1 VWTSFFFERH
11 STEGVIMQMVD
22 IPFGTTDWLQL
33 APTEHRG
40 ERGCAYWRTQYF
52 GKIRV
57 RMVEYSP
64 GYRAD
69 HWCIKGHILLCT
81 EGELHTEL
89 EDGRTFTLKAGM
101 SYQVADNAEP
111 HRSSTE
117 RGAKLF
123 IVD

>member
-1 VWTSFFFERH
+1 
-11 STEGVIMQMVD
+11 MQMAD
-22 IPFGTTDWLQL
+22 IPFGTTDWAQL
-33 APTEHRG
+33 TPTEHRG
-40 ERGCAYWRTQYF
+40 ERGCAYWRTQQF
-52 GKIRV
+52 GNIRV
-57 RMVEYSP
+57 RMIEYSP
-64 GYRAD
+64 GYLAD

-81 EGELHTEL
+81 EGELHTAL
-89 EDGRTFTLKAGM
+89 ADGRTFTLKPGM